1 MSAERVYWVT
11 PDGGPPYRVVL
22 RPAPGG
28 WEATVEREGERWT
41 FPLAA
46 GEAEGEAW
54 SAGRALRYRWDPAT
68 GRLALG
74 GWVHELQ
81 VESDAVH
88 RVAALGLAKGGASA
102 RARIQAPMPGLV
114 LALEVA
120 EGDEVEE
127 GQGILI
133 IEAMKME
140 NEIRAPKAGVI
151 RDLAVAAGD
160 AVERDALL
168 CVVEP
173 PGTA

>member
-11 PDGGPPYRVVL
+11 PDGAPPYRVVL
-22 RPAPGG
+22 RPEAGG

-46 GEAEGEAW
+46 GEAAGEAW

-68 GRLALG
+68 SRLALE
-74 GWVHELQ
+74 GWVHELE

-88 RVAALGLAKGGASA
+88 RVAALGLAKGGVSA
-102 RARIQAPMPGLV
+102 RIRIQAPMPGLV

-151 RDLAVAAGD
+151 RDLSVAAGD

-173 PGTA
+173 PGAA

>member
-11 PDGGPPYRVVL
+11 PDGPPYRVVL
-22 RPAPGG
+22 RTAPGG
-28 WEATVEREGERWT
+28 WEATVEQGGERWT

-54 SAGRALRYRWDPAT
+54 SAGSALRYRWDPAS
-68 GRLALG
+68 GRLALE

-88 RVAALGLAKGGASA
+88 RVAALGLAKGGASE
-102 RARIQAPMPGLV
+102 RTRIQAPMPGLV
-114 LALEVA
+114 IAVEVS

>member
-1 MSAERVYWVT
+1 VSVERVYWVT
-11 PDGGPPYRVVL
+11 PRREAPYRVVL

-28 WEATVEREGERWT
+28 WEAIVEREGERRT

-54 SAGRALRYRWDPAT
+54 SGGRCLRYRWDPAT
-68 GRLALG
+68 GQLALD
-74 GWVHELQ
+74 GWTHELE

-88 RVAALGLAKGGASA
+88 RVAELGLAKGGTST
-102 RARIQAPMPGLV
+102 RIRVQSPMPGLV

-120 EGDEVEE
+120 EGDAVEE

-151 RDLAVAAGD
+151 RELAVAAGD